1 MYCFQLA
8 YLSGFVLSYQFLYWL
23 WRLSLCSCL
32 FLFFLFYTPS
42 PHIIIII
49 IITNPAF
56 LGFYQDFWFVFQDIL
71 SSILSN
77 TNARGWGRG
86 SLKILIPCPKPKLS
100 KLESPEMGSQVHVL
114 LKSLLRGSWCPLI
127 LRDNYYNE
135 DMVQEQWK
143 CSRRAKFG
151 PWSWGRLYRGG
162 NCFLPLLNLPSHP
175 LLQLALP

>member
-1 MYCFQLA
+1 MLNDAYGDRFPSSCIAFSLLTSLDLCFLINFFIDSED
-8 YLSGFVLSYQFLYWL
+8 YPYVLVYS
-23 WRLSLCSCL
+23 
-32 FLFFLFYTPS
+32 FFSFFTPP

-114 LKSLLRGSWCPLI
+114 LKSLLRGS
-127 LRDNYYNE
+127 
-135 DMVQEQWK
+135 
-143 CSRRAKFG
+143 
-151 PWSWGRLYRGG
+151 
-162 NCFLPLLNLPSHP
+162 
-175 LLQLALP
+175 